1 MNLDLDSFT
10 YITGIAGLLGLLLQF
25 KDSFPEHRDIRKS
38 VVLIVIGVFVGS
50 LVSSLRGVKVD
61 FGTTISPFE
70 VLVGVYASVLA
81 IIAMLGALSSD
92 GKRRYELFSFA
103 GLGTV
108 GLFVLLL
115 FGSMVSGVD
124 SREERERK
132 QLTIEELME
141 LSNANAARGNYD
153 RALYF
158 IDLAKLRIPRSDE
171 RFKSLESRVSEI
183 KIKQVSPKW

>member
-1 MNLDLDSFT
+1 MNLDIDTFT

-50 LVSSLRGVKVD
+50 LIASLRGVKVD
-61 FGTTISPFE
+61 FGASISTFE
-70 VLVGVYASVLA
+70 ILVGVYASVLA
-81 IIAMLGALSSD
+81 IIAMLGALTSESN
-92 GKRRYELFSFA
+92 RRYELFTFA

-115 FGSMVSGVD
+115 FGGMASGMD

-132 QLTIEELME
+132 QLTLEELVE
-141 LSNANAARGNYD
+141 LSATHAGKGNYD
-153 RALYF
+153 RALF
-158 IDLAKLRIPRSDE
+158 FLDLAKHRVRSDDP
-171 RFKSLESRVSEI
+171 RFKSIESRANEI
-183 KIKQVSPKW
+183 KLKQVAPK